1 MSANE
6 MFKELG
12 YKMLGSFNPNDNY
25 IIVAWN
31 KEIYDCKTTIYFYAD
46 KNLRIVMEDKR
57 GCIYPP
63 IFTLDEL
70 QAINKQVEELAAE
83 WTSAL

>member
-1 MSANE
+1 MSAKE
-6 MFKELG
+6 MFEELG
-12 YKMLGSFNPNDNY
+12 YKMLGSFNPKDNY
-25 IIVAWN
+25 IIVAWS

-46 KNLRIVMEDKR
+46 KNLRIVMEDEK

-70 QAINKQVEELAAE
+70 QAINKQVEELTE
-83 WTSAL
+83 ERTCVL

>member
-1 MSANE
+1 MSAKE
-6 MFKELG
+6 MFEKLG
-12 YKMLGSFNPNDNY
+12 YEMLGSFKPKDNY

-46 KNLRIVMEDKR
+46 KNLRIVMEDEK

-70 QAINKQVEELAAE
+70 QAINKQVEELR
-83 WTSAL
+83 WLNK